1 MGEIKSTMDIIMEKT
16 KNLTMTEEEKK
27 AFRRQEMEGKVK
39 GLVQK
44 FTDGVLDKEKL
55 RIEITALQEKDKAMI
70 DAIIREESLA
80 RIELG
85 EDNEPLLEILESIFA
100 MNTKPIREML
110 DGYEGKL
117 SQEREARE
125 KVLMK
130 QLEKQGISGSAVRPN
145 IEADLEWGRQ
155 LTEMK
160 RAFKKEAMTKVT
172 EMENAK

>member
-27 AFRRQEMEGKVK
+27 AFKRQEMEGKVK

-44 FTDGVLDKEKL
+44 FIDGVLDKERL
-55 RIEITALQEKDKAMI
+55 RIEVTALQEKDKAMI

-85 EDNEPLLEILESIFA
+85 EDNEPLLEILGSILD

-125 KVLMK
+125 RLLMK
-130 QLEKQGISGSAVRPN
+130 QLEKQGISGSAVVPN
-145 IEADLEWGRQ
+145 LEGDSEWKQDL
-155 LTEMK
+155 LAMK
-160 RAFKKEAMTKVT
+160 RAFKEEVVKSVAS
-172 EMENAK
+172 MENTT